1 MKREKMLIHPLNFQV
16 LAKTPLEPFY
26 WPIYSINF
34 TYQLSQYLNQSTI
47 KNLTEWSHVSYMR
60 FKKQTQSQFE
70 IQWKERHKGTKA
82 TSARHP
88 IVSPLVS

>member
-1 MKREKMLIHPLNFQV
+1 MLIHPLNFQV

-47 KNLTEWSHVSYMR
+47 TNLTEWSHVSHMR

-70 IQWKERHKGTKA
+70 TRWKERHKGTKA
-82 TSARHP
+82 TSAQRP